1 MGNGSGDFCASGV
14 GVAAMGFSTR
24 LSTFEFLL
32 PQPGRL
38 SRDKTAMNMD
48 SEGKEVVRLID
59 WDLIA
64 GVKTGETQNYV
75 VSPVKYYRKKATEFA
90 GT

>member
-1 MGNGSGDFCASGV
+1 
-14 GVAAMGFSTR
+14 
-24 LSTFEFLL
+24 
-32 PQPGRL
+32 
-38 SRDKTAMNMD
+38 MNTD

-59 WDLIA
+59 WDPIA